1 MKCVCSDVMLKMYD
15 YYICKVSEIIVEV
28 LKIVVLQLVLELWEV
43 VRRKDEV
50 SKIFEFVYFGSD
62 LLLVVVEFYK
72 EVDFFEIRC

>member
-1 MKCVCSDVMLKMYD
+1 MLKMYD
-15 YYICKVSEIIVEV
+15 CYICKVSEIIVEV

>member
-1 MKCVCSDVMLKMYD
+1 MKCFWSDVILKMYD
-15 YYICKVSEIIVEV
+15 CYICKVSEIIVEV

-72 EVDFFEIRC
+72 